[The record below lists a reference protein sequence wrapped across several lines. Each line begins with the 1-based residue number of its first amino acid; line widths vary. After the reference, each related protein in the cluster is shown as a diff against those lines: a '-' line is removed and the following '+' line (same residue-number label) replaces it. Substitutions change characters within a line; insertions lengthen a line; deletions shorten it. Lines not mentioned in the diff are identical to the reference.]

1 MDVKRIKEA
10 AEGCLMEQVELLK
23 EFARVDCESKDIEG
37 NRRVV
42 DIAKRVLSDIEGIE
56 IKEDFFEGTWAH
68 IVARICPE
76 RPEGKIVV
84 NCHMDTVFPKGFAE
98 KNPPFIDEDNWLHGL
113 GVGDCKG
120 GFAVSAY
127 AIKIASMLGLLPNK
141 EIIMI
146 YSCDE
151 EIGSITSSVVF
162 EKEAQGAECAFVFEG
177 AVKTDKGYGIVTQR
191 RGVILGALDI
201 KGVEAHAGGA
211 YLQGHSAIKELAHK
225 ILKYYSFNDY
235 EREIYYNVAPIS
247 GGRPNGVVAGD
258 AHMEFCVAGLPTNS
272 SFAEAEANIRSL
284 AETNEDPVC
293 ETAVEYRTL
302 FPALERTKKG
312 SEMCSLA
319 VRAGELLG
327 MSVEETSEP
336 TATDANWF
344 CYFGIP
350 AIDALGPVQSGIHT
364 TEEKVYIPSIKDMT
378 ELFTAMLAIM

>member
-56 IKEDFFEGTWAH
+56 IKEDFFEGTGAH

-141 EIIMI
+141 EIIII

-151 EIGSITSSVVF
+151 EIGYITSSVVF

-225 ILKYYSFNDY
+225 ILKYYSFNDD
-235 EREIYYNVAPIS
+235 EREIYYNGAPI
-247 GGRPNGVVAGD
+247 
-258 AHMEFCVAGLPTNS
+258 T
-272 SFAEAEANIRSL
+272 
-284 AETNEDPVC
+284 
-293 ETAVEYRTL
+293 
-302 FPALERTKKG
+302 
-312 SEMCSLA
+312 
-319 VRAGELLG
+319 
-327 MSVEETSEP
+327 
-336 TATDANWF
+336 
-344 CYFGIP
+344 
-350 AIDALGPVQSGIHT
+350 
-364 TEEKVYIPSIKDMT
+364 
-378 ELFTAMLAIM
+378 